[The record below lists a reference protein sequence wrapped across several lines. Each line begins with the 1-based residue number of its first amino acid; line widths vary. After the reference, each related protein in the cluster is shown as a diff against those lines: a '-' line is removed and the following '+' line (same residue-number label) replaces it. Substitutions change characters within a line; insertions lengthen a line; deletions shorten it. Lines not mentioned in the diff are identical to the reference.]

1 MTERVLKIWQ
11 LERLFFGVFEKMG
24 ARHTEKTVFGVIVK
38 NTGKMFD
45 DTYHTIQAPSEG
57 LYKEKGSKFLAFA
70 FPVRTVDE
78 VKAHLDRLRKDY
90 FDARHHCY
98 AYILGPNKDAF
109 RANDDG
115 EPSGTG
121 GRPIY
126 GQLLSAD
133 LTDTLIVV
141 VRYFGGILLGAS
153 GLANAYK
160 TAARDAIQ
168 NATVVEKTIDIR
180 YRLHFEYA
188 AMNDVM
194 RIIKDFGLVPR
205 NQDFNLDCRLDVE
218 VRQSESVRFYDA
230 VMNLRTVRIETL

>member
-1 MTERVLKIWQ
+1 
-11 LERLFFGVFEKMG
+11 
-24 ARHTEKTVFGVIVK
+24 
-38 NTGKMFD
+38 MFD
-45 DTYHTIQAPSEG
+45 DTYKTLAGPAEG

-70 FPVRTVDE
+70 YPVHNLDE
-78 VKAHLDRLRKDY
+78 IKAHLEQLRKDY

-98 AYILGPNKDAF
+98 AYILGPRKDAF

-121 GRPIY
+121 GRPIH

-160 TAARDAIQ
+160 TAARDAIDH
-168 NATVVEKTIDIR
+168 ATIVEKTIDAR
-180 YRLHFEYA
+180 YRLGFEYVT
-188 AMNDVM
+188 MNDVM
-194 RIIKDFGLVPR
+194 RILKDYDLKPE
-205 NQDFNLDCRLDVE
+205 NPQYDMDCSLEVS
-218 VRQSESVRFYDA
+218 VRQSLSVRFYDDIKE
-230 VMNLRTVRIETL
+230 LRTVKIEVI

>member
-1 MTERVLKIWQ
+1 
-11 LERLFFGVFEKMG
+11 
-24 ARHTEKTVFGVIVK
+24 
-38 NTGKMFD
+38 MFD
-45 DTYHTIQAPSEG
+45 DTYRTIAAPAEG

-70 FPVRTVDE
+70 YPVRTTDE
-78 VKAHLDRLRKDY
+78 VKVYLDALRKQY

-98 AYILGPNKDAF
+98 AYILGANKDAW

-121 GRPIY
+121 GRPIH

-160 TAARDAIQ
+160 TAARDAIDH
-168 NATVVEKTIDIR
+168 AEIVERTIDVR
-180 YRLHFEYA
+180 YRLRFEYA
-188 AMNDVM
+188 LMNDVM
-194 RIIKDFGLVPR
+194 RIIKDFDLKPE
-205 NQDFNLDCRLDVE
+205 NQHFDLDCTLDLS
-218 VRQSESVRFYDA
+218 VRQSLSVRLYDA
-230 VMNLRTVRIETL
+230 IVNLRAVTIEVLS

>member
-1 MTERVLKIWQ
+1 
-11 LERLFFGVFEKMG
+11 MG
-24 ARHTEKTVFGVIVK
+24 
-38 NTGKMFD
+38 MFD
-45 DTYHTIQAPSEG
+45 DTYRTLAAPAEG

-70 FPVRTVDE
+70 YPVRTTDE
-78 VKAHLDRLRKDY
+78 VKAHLDELRKQY

-98 AYILGPNKDAF
+98 AYVLGPNKDAY

-121 GRPIY
+121 GRPIH

-160 TAARDAIQ
+160 TAAREAIDHAQ
-168 NATVVEKTIDIR
+168 IVQKTIDAR
-180 YRLHFEYA
+180 YRLGFKYE

-194 RIIKDFGLVPR
+194 RILKDFDLKPE
-205 NQDFNLDCRLDVE
+205 NPCYDMDCTLEVS
-218 VRQSESVRFYDA
+218 VRQSLAVRFYDTVA
-230 VMNLRTVRIETL
+230 NLRVVKIDVIQ

>member
-1 MTERVLKIWQ
+1 
-11 LERLFFGVFEKMG
+11 
-24 ARHTEKTVFGVIVK
+24 
-38 NTGKMFD
+38 MFD
-45 DTYHTIQAPSEG
+45 DTYKTLAAPAEG

-70 FPVRTVDE
+70 YPVHNIEEIKV
-78 VKAHLDRLRKDY
+78 HLEQLRKDY

-98 AYILGPNKDAF
+98 AYIFGPNKDAW

-160 TAARDAIQ
+160 TAARDAIDHAQ
-168 NATVVEKTIDIR
+168 IIEKTIDCR
-180 YRLHFEYA
+180 YRLGFAYET
-188 AMNDVM
+188 MNDVM
-194 RIIKDFGLVPR
+194 RILKDFDLKPE
-205 NQDFNLDCRLDVE
+205 NQQYDMQCTLEVS
-218 VRQSESVRFYDA
+218 VRQSQSVRFYDA
-230 VMNLRTVRIETL
+230 VANLRTVNIEVL

>member
-1 MTERVLKIWQ
+1 
-11 LERLFFGVFEKMG
+11 
-24 ARHTEKTVFGVIVK
+24 
-38 NTGKMFD
+38 MFD
-45 DTYHTIQAPSEG
+45 DTYRTLAAPAEG

-70 FPVRTVDE
+70 YPVHTLDE
-78 VKAHLDRLRKDY
+78 VKARLDTLRKEY

-98 AYILGPNKDAF
+98 AYILGPRKDAW

-121 GRPIY
+121 GRPIH

-133 LTDTLIVV
+133 LTDTLVVV

-160 TAARDAIQ
+160 TAARDAIDHAQ
-168 NATVVEKTIDIR
+168 IVERTIDVR
-180 YRLHFEYA
+180 YRLGFAYE

-194 RIIKDFGLVPR
+194 RLLKDYDLKPQRQQF
-205 NQDFNLDCRLDVE
+205 DLDCSLEVE
-218 VRQSESVRFYDA
+218 VRQSLSVRFYDA
-230 VMNLRTVRIETL
+230 VADLRCVRIDVL

>member
-1 MTERVLKIWQ
+1 
-11 LERLFFGVFEKMG
+11 
-24 ARHTEKTVFGVIVK
+24 
-38 NTGKMFD
+38 MFD
-45 DTYHTIQAPSEG
+45 DTYKTIAAPSEG

-70 FPVRTVDE
+70 YPVHNIE
-78 VKAHLDRLRKDY
+78 EIKAHLEQLRKDY

-98 AYILGPNKDAF
+98 AYILGPRKDAF

-121 GRPIY
+121 GRPIH
-126 GQLLSAD
+126 GQMLSAD

-160 TAARDAIQ
+160 TAARDAIDH
-168 NATVVEKTIDIR
+168 ATIIEKTIDAR
-180 YRLHFEYA
+180 YRLGFEYV

-194 RIIKDFGLVPR
+194 RILKDYDLKPE
-205 NQDFNLDCRLDVE
+205 NPQYDMDCTLE
-218 VRQSESVRFYDA
+218 VSIRQSLSVRFYDDIKE
-230 VMNLRTVRIETL
+230 LRTVKIEVL

>member
-1 MTERVLKIWQ
+1 
-11 LERLFFGVFEKMG
+11 
-24 ARHTEKTVFGVIVK
+24 
-38 NTGKMFD
+38 MFD
-45 DTYHTIQAPSEG
+45 DTYKTIAAPAEG

-70 FPVRTVDE
+70 YPVHNLDE
-78 VKAHLDRLRKDY
+78 VKAHLEQLRKDY

-98 AYILGPNKDAF
+98 AYILGPRKDAF

-121 GRPIY
+121 GRPIH

-160 TAARDAIQ
+160 TAARDAIDH
-168 NATVVEKTIDIR
+168 ATIIEKTIDAR
-180 YRLHFEYA
+180 YRLSFAYET
-188 AMNDVM
+188 MNDVM
-194 RIIKDFGLVPR
+194 RILKDFGLKPE
-205 NQDFNLDCRLDVE
+205 NPLYGLDCQLEVS
-218 VRQSESVRFYDA
+218 VRQSLSARFYDA
-230 VMNLRTVRIETL
+230 VAELRTVRIATA

>member
-1 MTERVLKIWQ
+1 
-11 LERLFFGVFEKMG
+11 
-24 ARHTEKTVFGVIVK
+24 
-38 NTGKMFD
+38 MFD
-45 DTYHTIQAPSEG
+45 DTYRTLAAPSEG

-70 FPVRTVDE
+70 YPVRTLDE
-78 VKAHLDRLRKDY
+78 VKAHLEQLRKDY

-98 AYILGPNKDAF
+98 AYILGPRKDAF

-121 GRPIY
+121 GRPIH

-160 TAARDAIQ
+160 TAARDAIDH
-168 NATVVEKTIDIR
+168 ATIVERTIDVR
-180 YRLHFEYA
+180 YRLAFAYET
-188 AMNDVM
+188 MNDVM
-194 RIIKDFGLVPR
+194 RLLKDYDLKPLNPQYDLR
-205 NQDFNLDCRLDVE
+205 CSLE
-218 VRQSESVRFYDA
+218 VSIRQSESVRFYDA
-230 VMNLRTVRIETL
+230 VADLRTVEITTV

>member
-1 MTERVLKIWQ
+1 
-11 LERLFFGVFEKMG
+11 
-24 ARHTEKTVFGVIVK
+24 
-38 NTGKMFD
+38 MFD
-45 DTYHTIQAPSEG
+45 DTYKTIAAPSEG

-70 FPVRTVDE
+70 YPVRTIEE
-78 VKAHLDRLRKDY
+78 VKGHLEQLRKDY

-98 AYILGPNKDAF
+98 AYILGPRKDAF

-121 GRPIY
+121 GRPIH

-160 TAARDAIQ
+160 TAARDAIDH
-168 NATVVEKTIDIR
+168 ATVIEKTIDTR
-180 YRLHFEYA
+180 YRLGFAYET
-188 AMNDVM
+188 MNDVM
-194 RIIKDFGLVPR
+194 RILKEYDLKPEK
-205 NQDFNLDCRLDVE
+205 QDFNLDCSLE
-218 VRQSESVRFYDA
+218 VAIRQSQSVRFYDA
-230 VMNLRTVRIETL
+230 VANLRTVHIEVL

>member
-1 MTERVLKIWQ
+1 
-11 LERLFFGVFEKMG
+11 
-24 ARHTEKTVFGVIVK
+24 
-38 NTGKMFD
+38 MFD
-45 DTYHTIQAPSEG
+45 DTFRTIKGPAEG

-70 FPVRTVDE
+70 YPVRSVEE
-78 VKAHLDRLRKDY
+78 VKSHLDKLRKDY

-98 AYILGPNKDAF
+98 AYILGATKEAW

-160 TAARDAIQ
+160 VAARDAIEH
-168 NATVVEKTIDIR
+168 AEIIERTIDIR
-180 YRLHFEYA
+180 YRLQFEYA
-188 AMNDVM
+188 LMNDVM
-194 RIIKDFGLVPR
+194 RIIKEFGLVPR
-205 NQDFNLDCRLDVE
+205 NQNFNLDCRLDVE
-218 VRQSESVRFYDA
+218 VRQSQSVRFYDA
-230 VMNLRTVRIETL
+230 IANLRAVRIEMGS

>member
-1 MTERVLKIWQ
+1 
-11 LERLFFGVFEKMG
+11 
-24 ARHTEKTVFGVIVK
+24 
-38 NTGKMFD
+38 MFD
-45 DTYHTIQAPSEG
+45 DTYRTLAAPSEG

-70 FPVRTVDE
+70 YPVRTLDE
-78 VKAHLDRLRKDY
+78 VKAHLEQLRKDY

-98 AYILGPNKDAF
+98 AYILGPRKDAF

-121 GRPIY
+121 GRPIH

-160 TAARDAIQ
+160 TAARDAIDH
-168 NATVVEKTIDIR
+168 ATIVERTIDVH
-180 YRLHFEYA
+180 YRLAFAYE

-194 RIIKDFGLVPR
+194 RLLKDYDLKPLNPQYDLR
-205 NQDFNLDCRLDVE
+205 CSLE
-218 VRQSESVRFYDA
+218 VGIRQSESVRFYDA
-230 VMNLRTVRIETL
+230 VADLRTVEITTV

>member
-1 MTERVLKIWQ
+1 
-11 LERLFFGVFEKMG
+11 
-24 ARHTEKTVFGVIVK
+24 
-38 NTGKMFD
+38 MFD
-45 DTYHTIQAPSEG
+45 DTYKTIAAPSEG
-57 LYKEKGSKFLAFA
+57 IYKEKGSKFLAFA
-70 FPVRTVDE
+70 YPVRTQE
-78 VKAHLDRLRKDY
+78 EIKAHLERLRKEY

-98 AYILGPNKDAF
+98 AYILGPRKDAF

-121 GRPIY
+121 GRPIH

-160 TAARDAIQ
+160 AAARDAIDH
-168 NATVVEKTIDIR
+168 ATIVEKTIDCR
-180 YRLHFEYA
+180 YRLSFKYE

-194 RIIKDFGLVPR
+194 RILKDFDLKPL
-205 NQDFNLDCRLDVE
+205 NQQFDLDCTLEVS
-218 VRQSESVRFYDA
+218 VRQSLSVRLYDA
-230 VMNLRTVRIETL
+230 VRDLRTVAIEVL

>member
-1 MTERVLKIWQ
+1 
-11 LERLFFGVFEKMG
+11 
-24 ARHTEKTVFGVIVK
+24 
-38 NTGKMFD
+38 MFD
-45 DTYHTIQAPSEG
+45 DTYRTIKGPSEG

-70 FPVRTVDE
+70 FPVRTLDE
-78 VKAHLDRLRKDY
+78 VKSHLERLRKEY

-98 AYILGPNKDAF
+98 AYTIGPSKEAW

-133 LTDTLIVV
+133 LTDTLVVV

-160 TAARDAIQ
+160 TAARDAIEH
-168 NATVVEKTIDIR
+168 AEIIEKTVDIR

-188 AMNDVM
+188 LMNDVM
-194 RIIKDFGLVPR
+194 RIIKEFNLTPL
-205 NQDFNLDCRLDVE
+205 NQDFNLDCRLEVE
-218 VRQSESVRFYDA
+218 VRQSQSVRFSDA
-230 VMNLRTVRIETL
+230 IINLRAVKIETL

>member
-1 MTERVLKIWQ
+1 M
-11 LERLFFGVFEKMG
+11 FE
-24 ARHTEKTVFGVIVK
+24 
-38 NTGKMFD
+38 
-45 DTYHTIQAPSEG
+45 DTYNTIAAPSQG

-70 FPVRTVDE
+70 FPIASTEE
-78 VKAHLDRLRKDY
+78 VKSILDRLRKEY

-98 AYILGPNKDAF
+98 AYILGPTKEAY

-133 LTDTLIVV
+133 LTNTLIVV

-160 TAARDAIQ
+160 AAARDAIEHAVIEQ
-168 NATVVEKTIDIR
+168 RTIDVT
-180 YRLHFEYA
+180 YRLSFEYPL
-188 AMNDVM
+188 MNDVM
-194 RIIKDFGLVPR
+194 RILKEQGVAPK
-205 NQDFNLDCRLDVE
+205 NQQFDMSCRMEVS
-218 VRQSESVRFYDA
+218 VRQSQSVRLYDA
-230 VMNLRTVRIETL
+230 LAKLYGLIIE

>member
-1 MTERVLKIWQ
+1 
-11 LERLFFGVFEKMG
+11 
-24 ARHTEKTVFGVIVK
+24 
-38 NTGKMFD
+38 MFD
-45 DTYHTIQAPSEG
+45 DTYRTIAAPSEG

-70 FPVRTVDE
+70 YPVHNLEE
-78 VKAHLDRLRKDY
+78 VKAHLEQLRKDY

-98 AYILGPNKDAF
+98 AYILGPRKDAF

-121 GRPIY
+121 GRPIH

-160 TAARDAIQ
+160 TAARDAIDH
-168 NATVVEKTIDIR
+168 ATIIEKTIDAR
-180 YRLHFEYA
+180 YRLAFEYVT
-188 AMNDVM
+188 MNDVM
-194 RIIKDFGLVPR
+194 RILKDYDLKPEYP
-205 NQDFNLDCRLDVE
+205 QYDMDCSLEVS
-218 VRQSESVRFYDA
+218 VRQSLSVRFYDDIKE
-230 VMNLRTVRIETL
+230 LRTVNIEVL

>member
-1 MTERVLKIWQ
+1 
-11 LERLFFGVFEKMG
+11 
-24 ARHTEKTVFGVIVK
+24 
-38 NTGKMFD
+38 MFD
-45 DTYHTIQAPSEG
+45 DTYRTLAAPAEG

-70 FPVRTVDE
+70 YPVSGIDD
-78 VKAHLDRLRKDY
+78 VKVRLEALRKDY

-98 AYILGPNKDAF
+98 AYILGPHKDAF

-133 LTDTLIVV
+133 LTNTLIVV

-160 TAARDAIQ
+160 TAARDAIDHAQ
-168 NATVVEKTIDIR
+168 ILEKTIDMR
-180 YRLHFEYA
+180 YRLSFEYV
-188 AMNDVM
+188 AMNEVM
-194 RIIKDFGLVPR
+194 RILKEYDLKPEA
-205 NQDFNLDCRLDVE
+205 QKYDMDCSLEVS
-218 VRQSESVRFYDA
+218 VRQSLSVRFYDDIQK
-230 VMNLRTVRIETL
+230 LRKVRIEVIQ

>member
-1 MTERVLKIWQ
+1 
-11 LERLFFGVFEKMG
+11 
-24 ARHTEKTVFGVIVK
+24 
-38 NTGKMFD
+38 MFD
-45 DTYHTIQAPSEG
+45 DTYRTIEGQAEG

-70 FPVRTVDE
+70 YHVRTVEE
-78 VKAHLDRLRKDY
+78 VKAHLDELRKEY

-98 AYILGPNKDAF
+98 AYILGPRKDAW

-121 GRPIY
+121 GRPIH

-133 LTDTLIVV
+133 LTDTLVVV

-160 TAARDAIQ
+160 TAARDAIDH
-168 NATVVEKTIDIR
+168 ATIVERTIDMR
-180 YRLHFEYA
+180 YRLGFEYA

-194 RIIKDFGLVPR
+194 RILKDFDLKPQ
-205 NQDFNLDCRLDVE
+205 NQHFDMDCTLEVE
-218 VRQSESVRFYDA
+218 VRQSQSVRLYDA
-230 VMNLRTVRIETL
+230 VAGLRTVKIDII

>member
-1 MTERVLKIWQ
+1 
-11 LERLFFGVFEKMG
+11 
-24 ARHTEKTVFGVIVK
+24 
-38 NTGKMFD
+38 MFD
-45 DTYHTIQAPSEG
+45 DTYRTIKSPSEG

-70 FPVRTVDE
+70 FPVRTPEE
-78 VKAHLDRLRKDY
+78 VKAHLDQLKKNY

-98 AYILGPNKDAF
+98 AYILGANKESW

-121 GRPIY
+121 GRPIH
-126 GQLLSAD
+126 GQLMSAD

-160 TAARDAIQ
+160 SAARDAIEH
-168 NATVVEKTIDIR
+168 AEIIEKTIDVR

-188 AMNDVM
+188 LMNDVM
-194 RIIKDFGLVPR
+194 RVLKEYSLTPK
-205 NQDFNLDCRLDVE
+205 NQDFNLDCRLDIE
-218 VRQSESVRFYDA
+218 VRQSLSVRLYD
-230 VMNLRTVRIETL
+230 TLSKIRGLKTEIL

>member
-1 MTERVLKIWQ
+1 
-11 LERLFFGVFEKMG
+11 
-24 ARHTEKTVFGVIVK
+24 
-38 NTGKMFD
+38 MFD
-45 DTYHTIQAPSEG
+45 DTYHTIAGPAEG

-70 FPVRTVDE
+70 FPVRSVEE
-78 VKAHLDRLRKDY
+78 VKQHLERLRKEY

-98 AYILGPNKDAF
+98 AYILGPRKDAY
-109 RANDDG
+109 RVNDDG

-121 GRPIY
+121 GRPIH

-160 TAARDAIQ
+160 AAARDAIV
-168 NATVVEKTIDIR
+168 NAEVVEKTIDVS

-188 AMNDVM
+188 LMNDVM
-194 RIIKDFGLVPR
+194 RMLKELGVQPR
-205 NQDFNLDCRLDVE
+205 NQEFNLDCRMDVS
-218 VRQSESVRFYDA
+218 VRQSQSVRVYDA
-230 VMNLRTVRIETL
+230 LSKLYGLEIEVL

>member
-1 MTERVLKIWQ
+1 
-11 LERLFFGVFEKMG
+11 
-24 ARHTEKTVFGVIVK
+24 
-38 NTGKMFD
+38 MFD
-45 DTYHTIQAPSEG
+45 DIFHTIKSASEG

-70 FPVRTVDE
+70 FPVQSLDE
-78 VKAHLDRLRKDY
+78 VKQHLDLLRKDY

-98 AYILGPNKDAF
+98 AYILGPNKDTW

-121 GRPIY
+121 GRPIH

-160 TAARDAIQ
+160 AAARDAIEH
-168 NATVVEKTIDIR
+168 AVIIEKTIDIR

-194 RIIKDFGLVPR
+194 RIIKDFGLTPR
-205 NQDFNLDCRLDVE
+205 DQDFNLDCRLDVN

-230 VMNLRTVRIETL
+230 VANLRTVRIEVL

>member
-1 MTERVLKIWQ
+1 
-11 LERLFFGVFEKMG
+11 
-24 ARHTEKTVFGVIVK
+24 
-38 NTGKMFD
+38 MFD
-45 DTYHTIQAPSEG
+45 DTYRTLAGPAEG

-70 FPVRTVDE
+70 YPVHTIDE
-78 VKAHLDRLRKDY
+78 VKVHLEQLRKDY

-98 AYILGPNKDAF
+98 AYILGPRKDAF

-121 GRPIY
+121 GRPIH

-160 TAARDAIQ
+160 TAARDAIDHAQ
-168 NATVVEKTIDIR
+168 IIEKTIDAR
-180 YRLHFEYA
+180 YRFLFAYE

-194 RIIKDFGLVPR
+194 RILKEFDLKPE
-205 NQDFNLDCRLDVE
+205 NQDFNLDCSLEVS
-218 VRQSESVRFYDA
+218 VRQSQSVRLYDRIA
-230 VMNLRTVRIETL
+230 DLRTVKIEVL

>member
-1 MTERVLKIWQ
+1 
-11 LERLFFGVFEKMG
+11 
-24 ARHTEKTVFGVIVK
+24 
-38 NTGKMFD
+38 MFD
-45 DTYHTIQAPSEG
+45 DTYRTLSAPAEG

-70 FPVRTVDE
+70 YPVRTLDE
-78 VKAHLDRLRKDY
+78 VKSHLEQLRKDY

-98 AYILGPNKDAF
+98 AYILGPRKDAF

-121 GRPIY
+121 GRPIH

-160 TAARDAIQ
+160 TAARDAIDH
-168 NATVVEKTIDIR
+168 AVIIEKTIDCR
-180 YRLHFEYA
+180 YRLSFAYE

-194 RIIKDFGLVPR
+194 RILKDFNIKPENPQYDMQCSL
-205 NQDFNLDCRLDVE
+205 E
-218 VRQSESVRFYDA
+218 ATVRQSLSVRFYDSVA
-230 VMNLRTVRIETL
+230 DLRTVGIEVL

>member
-1 MTERVLKIWQ
+1 
-11 LERLFFGVFEKMG
+11 
-24 ARHTEKTVFGVIVK
+24 
-38 NTGKMFD
+38 MFD
-45 DTYHTIQAPSEG
+45 DTYKTIAAPSEG

-70 FPVRTVDE
+70 YPVRTLDE
-78 VKAHLDRLRKDY
+78 VKAHLEQLRKDY

-98 AYILGPNKDAF
+98 AYILGPRKDAF

-121 GRPIY
+121 GRPIH

-160 TAARDAIQ
+160 TAARDAIDH
-168 NATVVEKTIDIR
+168 ATIVERTIDVR
-180 YRLHFEYA
+180 YRLLFEYA

-194 RIIKDFGLVPR
+194 RILKDYDLKPEQPHYDR
-205 NQDFNLDCRLDVE
+205 DCSLE
-218 VRQSESVRFYDA
+218 VSIRQSESVRFYDA
-230 VMNLRTVRIETL
+230 VADLRTVRIETL